1 MTDTRVD
8 DIALFFLEGGQ
19 KIKCWVSHHV
29 YTDPKFKLKVSDA
42 WKGAIFLKEPGDAE
56 SPYYVTNLSNLNAP
70 GTTEAMAAT
79 RRAAPDPYEHKT
91 GSVRAE
97 AGDLIVIPWEDP
109 NAAYLV
115 PKARYQ
121 DEKQCPRITDSSG
134 ADLQFMALTEGVVI
148 ANVPKTDPQGMT
160 CYLLNLLA
168 LGPGSAA
175 KNKSDRK
182 DK

>member
-8 DIALFFLEGGQ
+8 DIALFFLEGEQ

-29 YTDPKFKLKVSDA
+29 YTDPKLRLNVSPA
-42 WKGAIFLKEPGDAE
+42 WKGAVFLKEPGDTE
-56 SPYYVTNLSNLNAP
+56 SPFYVTNLSNLNNP
-70 GTTEAMAAT
+70 GTAQAMAGT
-79 RRAAPDPYEHKT
+79 RRAAPAPYEHKT
-91 GSVRAE
+91 SSAQPQ
-97 AGDLIVIPWEDP
+97 AGDLVVIPWDDA

-134 ADLQFMALTEGVVI
+134 ADLQFMALTEGVVL

-168 LGPGSAA
+168 LRPSSA
-175 KNKSDRK
+175 KNKSNRN